1 MAYRKGDTLKVK
13 AVIPTGPVL
22 ALRMSEDGDISY
34 LLEWVDL
41 EGESQQR
48 WFREEELEPAGA

>member
-1 MAYRKGDTLKVK
+1 MAYKKGDTLKVK

-41 EGESQQR
+41 AGETQQR
-48 WFREEELEPAGA
+48 WFREDELEPVGA

>member
-1 MAYRKGDTLKVK
+1 
-13 AVIPTGPVL
+13 
-22 ALRMSEDGDISY
+22 

-41 EGESQQR
+41 EGETQQR

>member
-41 EGESQQR
+41 EGETQQR
-48 WFREEELEPAGA
+48 WFREEELEPVGV